1 MWKCA
6 NLNVQVDFA
15 IMEKN
20 SANFVNSVW
29 ITVATKLTQLTGFR
43 TSRLLKLLVSE
54 LVLFSAICLCFFF
67 QKMLRLLLVGIMC
80 LFFVLYVGMEVSY
93 GLYIATFAVESQLNL
108 SKSDGAYITAIFW
121 GCFAAMRFV
130 AIFAAVKMRPIYI
143 MVVSFAFCLL
153 GAVPLAFWAETSPT
167 LLKVK
172 PLLKLNKKYWHG

>member
-1 MWKCA
+1 M
-6 NLNVQVDFA
+6 Q
-15 IMEKN
+15 
-20 SANFVNSVW
+20 
-29 ITVATKLTQLTGFR
+29 
-43 TSRLLKLLVSE
+43 
-54 LVLFSAICLCFFF
+54 
-67 QKMLRLLLVGIMC
+67 RLLLVGIMC

-108 SKSDGAYITAIFW
+108 SKSDGAFITAIFW

-143 MVVSFAFCLL
+143 MIVSFAFCLL

-172 PLLKLNKKYWHG
+172 PFLKLNKKNIDMVQEKLAIKVTLKTNFKIECQLLNKY